1 MDPVLGSDD
10 EKLQISSEQK
20 ANLIK
25 TTLQTVTMGLRL
37 LPGHSASF
45 FSRRRGPAPTCRAGV
60 ISISSQVAPAAEG
73 LVTLTTLVSV

>member
-25 TTLQTVTMGLRL
+25 TVLQTVRMQL
-37 LPGHSASF
+37 
-45 FSRRRGPAPTCRAGV
+45 
-60 ISISSQVAPAAEG
+60 
-73 LVTLTTLVSV
+73 